1 MKTTAELRT
10 CIDKL
15 AAVGLPLYITEY
27 DINEADGAKQ
37 RQIMSEQFPLFC
49 NDDRIKGITLWGY
62 VHGATWKANTG
73 LVRNG
78 TDRPAMTCLKEY
90 LHEKGVL

>member
-1 MKTTAELRT
+1 LRSF
-10 CIDKL
+10 IDKL
-15 AAVGLPLYITEY
+15 AGVGLPLYITEY
-27 DINEADGAKQ
+27 DINEADDAKQ
-37 RQIMSEQFPLFC
+37 AQIMSEQFPLFW

-78 TDRPAMTCLKEY
+78 TDRPAMTWLKQY
-90 LHEKGVL
+90 LSEQGAL